1 MAARIAKSFKLRF
14 VSKPKTPSPPS
25 IPQSPT
31 TAHGGSGGSGHF
43 PAMQTPKTTAKE
55 DETRQVFSYFD
66 NDNDGRISVDELMAY
81 FTSIG
86 ESITHDEAQKIVQEF
101 DKNGDNLLEFEEFVG
116 LMENDDNILRK
127 AFEVFEVEKGSG
139 CITAEGLRQ
148 VFRRLGN
155 AKSYQECEAMIR
167 VFDLDGNGVLDFYE
181 FHKMMAN

>member
-1 MAARIAKSFKLRF
+1 MAARIAKSIKLRF

-25 IPQSPT
+25 IPQSPI
-31 TAHGGSGGSGHF
+31 TAHGGSGGSGPF
-43 PAMQTPKTTAKE
+43 SALQTPTKE

-116 LMENDDNILRK
+116 LMEKDDNILK
-127 AFEVFEVEKGSG
+127 MAFEVFEIEKGSG

-155 AKSYQECEAMIR
+155 AKSYQECESMIR

-181 FHKMMAN
+181 FQKMMAN